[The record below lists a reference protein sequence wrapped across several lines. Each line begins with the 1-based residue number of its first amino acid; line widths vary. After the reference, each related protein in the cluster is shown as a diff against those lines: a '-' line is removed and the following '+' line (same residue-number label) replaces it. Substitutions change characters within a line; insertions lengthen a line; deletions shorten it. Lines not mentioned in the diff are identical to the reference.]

1 MVVTGIALVYVA
13 AVQDDGRGWPVLVGG
28 LGLRVGEV
36 LHAVAPSGG
45 VVVVPAGPYR
55 LVTVLD
61 EAGAQAL
68 GAWLGADPDADFYG
82 RRHAADELLDHLV
95 GGEPAVE
102 STDAAQA
109 QSYVRLLAERYGRQG
124 AAS

>member
-1 MVVTGIALVYVA
+1 MTGTTSLVYVA

-36 LHAVAPSGG
+36 LHATAPSGD
-45 VVVVPAGPYR
+45 VIVVPAGSYQ
-55 LVTVLD
+55 LITVLD

-68 GAWLGADPDADFYG
+68 GAWVTADPDADFYG

-109 QSYVRLLAERYGRQG
+109 SLYVRHLAEGCGRRG

>member
-1 MVVTGIALVYVA
+1 MTGIALVYVA
-13 AVQDDGRGWPVLVGG
+13 AVQDDDRGWPVLVGG
-28 LGLRVGEV
+28 LGLLVGDV
-36 LHAVAPSGG
+36 LHVTAPAGD
-45 VVVVPAGPYR
+45 VIVVPAGPYR

-68 GAWLGADPDADFYG
+68 GAWVTADPDVDFYG

-124 AAS
+124 VSS

>member
-1 MVVTGIALVYVA
+1 MTGTTSLVYVA

-28 LGLRVGEV
+28 LGLLVGEV

-45 VVVVPAGPYR
+45 VVAVPAGPYR

-68 GAWLGADPDADFYG
+68 GAWLGADPDVDFYG

-109 QSYVRLLAERYGRQG
+109 SLYVRHLAEGCGRRG
-124 AAS
+124 VSS